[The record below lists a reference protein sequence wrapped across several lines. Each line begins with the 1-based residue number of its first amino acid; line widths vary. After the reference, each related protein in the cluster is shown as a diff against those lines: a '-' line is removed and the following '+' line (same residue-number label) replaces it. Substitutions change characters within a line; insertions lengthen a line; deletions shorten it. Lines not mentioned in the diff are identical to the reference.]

1 MNAKACFIQ
10 ALRQTKLPADR
21 LEEADAVMKKWVA
34 PYLHHDAAVD
44 PGTVLVDEVDP
55 ETFEHRTVERQ
66 IHAPRSVRPF
76 NFGPAAVRDL
86 ANHIRRELKL
96 K

>member
-34 PYLHHDAAVD
+34 PYMSRDATMD
-44 PGTVLVDEVDP
+44 PGKVLVDEVDP
-55 ETFEHRTVERQ
+55 ETLEHRTVERQ
-66 IHAPRSVRPF
+66 IHAPRQVRPF
-76 NFGPAAVRDL
+76 VFGPAEVQDL
-86 ANHIRRELKL
+86 ARHIRRDLRL
-96 K
+96 R

>member
-34 PYLHHDAAVD
+34 PYLHRDSTVD
-44 PGTVLVDEVDP
+44 TGKVLVDEVDP
-55 ETFEHRTVERQ
+55 ETLGHGTVEKQLHPARQ
-66 IHAPRSVRPF
+66 VRPF
-76 NFGPAAVRDL
+76 VFGPAEVQDL
-86 ANHIRRELKL
+86 ARNIRRELKL
-96 K
+96 R

>member
-1 MNAKACFIQ
+1 MNARECFIQ

-21 LEEADAVMKKWVA
+21 LEEADAVMKKCVA

-55 ETFEHRTVERQ
+55 DTLKHRTVEHQ
-66 IHAPRSVRPF
+66 IHAPRSVKPF
-76 NFGPAAVRDL
+76 IFGPAEVQDL
-86 ANHIRRELKL
+86 ARHIRRELRL
-96 K
+96 R